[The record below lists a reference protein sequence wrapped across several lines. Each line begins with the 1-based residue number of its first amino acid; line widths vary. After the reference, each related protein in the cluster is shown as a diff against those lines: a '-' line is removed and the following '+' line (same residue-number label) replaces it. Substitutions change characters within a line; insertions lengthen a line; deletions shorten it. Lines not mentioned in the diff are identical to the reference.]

1 MTFLDEHFLLL
12 PVRNRIII
20 LTYKYGSLGLVWCI
34 SPLQLSFF
42 FLITYQIAGKIKCC
56 HKQSVKQKKPTQK
69 STYYMIWFISSFK
82 TDQTA
87 DGDETQNNDFWWAS
101 V

>member
-1 MTFLDEHFLLL
+1 MVPWDLFD
-12 PVRNRIII
+12 V
-20 LTYKYGSLGLVWCI
+20 LVHYN
-34 SPLQLSFF
+34 SVF

-82 TDQTA
+82 TDQTT
-87 DGDETQNNDFWWAS
+87 DGDKTQSNDFWWAS